1 VSHLKSGVFPPNF
14 VLYREFGDSFQKNG
28 QNYSNLQSLEK
39 KNLTKETEKKIPQN
53 KNSA

>member
-14 VLYREFGDSFQKNG
+14 VLYREFGDFFQKKDAK
-28 QNYSNLQSLEK
+28 LQSLEK
-39 KNLTKETEKKIPQN
+39 KKIDQRNNKKFPQN